1 MIDILILLLGPSL
14 LWESNPARYWYL
26 TPIVFVAWVV
36 DMAIAHSTW
45 AVITGWPQKNEWTV
59 SHTLERLCVDYQNP
73 DHHLFVQI
81 AKKINRVSPTHDH
94 IKAVL

>member
-1 MIDILILLLGPSL
+1 MIDLLILLLGPSL

-36 DMAIAHSTW
+36 DMAIAHSSW
-45 AVITGWPQKNEWTV
+45 AAVAGWPRKGEWTI
-59 SHTLERLCVDYQNP
+59 SHTLERLCHDYQSP
-73 DHHLFVQI
+73 DWEFFVQL
-81 AKKINRVSPTHDH
+81 AKKINRISPTKNH